1 MSTLRQWKTPYT
13 RAEFLALLTRVGS
26 SIVGTDSRL
35 SDAREPTAHADDH
48 LPDGLDPLTA
58 VKLGGVAGDDPRLS
72 DAREP
77 LPHQHALPYD
87 IEFFISG
94 ALVVDEVVGL
104 FLVNRALSIAVEED
118 SSAKCLTAS
127 TGTVVYTLKQNGT
140 SIGAATFSASNTTGA
155 VDFTTVPVALAKGD
169 VLSVTS
175 QSDAD
180 ATIANVIIA
189 VATEFKSV

>member
-1 MSTLRQWKTPYT
+1 MAEPYT
-13 RAEFLALLTRVGS
+13 STQGIGTVLDAALAAAKTAIQPDHAALT
-26 SIVGTDSRL
+26 
-35 SDAREPTAHADDH
+35 
-48 LPDGLDPLTA
+48 
-58 VKLGGVAGDDPRLS
+58 

-77 LPHQHALPYD
+77 LPHQHNLPYD

-104 FLVNRALSIAVEED
+104 FLVNRTLSIAVEAD

-127 TGTVVYTLKQNGT
+127 TGTVVYTIKKNGT
-140 SIGAATFSASNTTGA
+140 SIGTVTFSASNTTGA
-155 VDFTTVPVALAKGD
+155 VDFTTVPAALAKGD

-175 QSDAD
+175 QAGED

-189 VATEFKSV
+189 VATEFESV